1 MATPVTDLFDRL
13 RHEGMPEGQAR
24 IIAGA
29 FEQLDRRLRRIEIIA
44 AVNTALL
51 IGTLT
56 TVIVQG

>member
-13 RHEGMPEGQAR
+13 RDEGMPECQAR